1 MVLDRLID
9 LHTHSKYSDGSMA
22 PAELVRHAKESGL
35 AAISLTDH
43 DGIDGVAEALAEG
56 TRIGLEVVP
65 GVELSAKSDT
75 ETHILGYFIDINA
88 PVLVDTI
95 KRVQEMRVMRNFD
108 TCSRLQENGFDIT
121 IEDAQKFAGTGMLA
135 RAHFAKAMVEKGYV
149 GSVKEA
155 FDKYLSTGKPCYSS
169 MQLLTA
175 AECIKLINTAGGLAF
190 LAHLHLT
197 KMPDDELVSF
207 LKELKNA
214 GLAGVEGYYTEY
226 TPKMQDKYQ
235 KTAKDLGL
243 LICGGTDFHG
253 AMKPHIAIGKGLGN
267 MEIPYSILEDIKKNI
282 K

>member
-1 MVLDRLID
+1 
-9 LHTHSKYSDGSMA
+9 MA